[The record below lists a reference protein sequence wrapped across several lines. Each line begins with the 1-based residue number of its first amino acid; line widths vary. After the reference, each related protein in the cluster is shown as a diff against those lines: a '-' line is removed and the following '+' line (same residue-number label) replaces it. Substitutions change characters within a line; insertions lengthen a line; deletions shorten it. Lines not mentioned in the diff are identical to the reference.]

1 MPTVTLRGDYGYTPY
16 KVSDLAANSIIDATT
31 ASWTL
36 ANSRN
41 SNPTASISYD
51 SGSLPIS
58 RYPFLVYDAGP
69 GLTIKGGTI
78 NGQVPQQSDWEYTY
92 ANSAGLRVEGSP
104 NAIIDDWTISKPWD
118 GIRIAAGTSN
128 FTIEDTWISNARD
141 DAIENDDLE
150 TGTIRDSLLENVFSG
165 ISLGDGDKVDG
176 SDNVI
181 TFDGVLMRS
190 KAYLYKGEMTH
201 GSPIKME
208 SSSLPGTL
216 APSLRFID
224 TVIAI
229 EKVDHEGQGRLEK
242 AWDKTI
248 ESRGNVFLN
257 LSDTPLPSDYPKPG
271 AGWTILQGKAARDY
285 WEKARAEWIA
295 EHGGTTTNPA
305 PTNPPPTNPAPSINK
320 ILGTSNADVLT
331 GKSGIDEIYGYGNND
346 RLYGKEGKD
355 ILNGGAGK
363 DIFVF
368 DTKTGST
375 NVDKIV
381 DFNVA
386 DDSIYLDNAIFSKL
400 GSGSLSSP
408 RKLDRSYF
416 EAKAAADDSNDY
428 ILYNKA
434 TGSLSYDAD
443 GSRSGK
449 AVEIAKLAAGLNLT
463 YNDFYVI

>member
-1 MPTVTLRGDYGYTPY
+1 MAIINLTGDYGYKPY
-16 KVSDLAANSIIDATT
+16 KISDLPANSVIDATT
-31 ASWTL
+31 ASWTV

-41 SNPTASISYD
+41 SNPTATNDYD
-51 SGSLPIS
+51 TGSLSIN
-58 RYPFLVYDAGP
+58 RYPFLVYDAGA
-69 GLTIKGGTI
+69 GLTIKGGII
-78 NGQVPQQSDWEYTY
+78 NGEVPQQSDWEYTY
-92 ANSAGLRVEGSP
+92 ANSAAIRVEGSP
-104 NAIIDDWTISKPWD
+104 NVLIDDWTITKPWD
-118 GIRIAAGTSN
+118 GIRISEGSSN
-128 FTIEDTWISNARD
+128 FVIEDTWISNARD

-165 ISLGDGDKVDG
+165 ISLGDGDQVDG

-190 KAYLYKGEMTH
+190 KSYLYKGEMTH

-229 EKVDHEGQGRLEK
+229 EKVDHESQGRLQK

-257 LSDTPLPSDYPKPG
+257 LSDTPLPSNYPKPG
-271 AGWTILQGKAARDY
+271 AGWTILQGQAARDY

-295 EHGGTTTNPA
+295 EHGGTPTNPTPTDPA
-305 PTNPPPTNPAPSINK
+305 PTNPPTVNK
-320 ILGTSNADVLT
+320 ILGTNNTEVLT
-331 GKSGIDEIYGYGNND
+331 GKSGIDEINANGGND
-346 RLYGKEGKD
+346 RVYGKEGND
-355 ILNGGAGK
+355 VLTGGAGK

-375 NVDKIV
+375 NVDRIT

-386 DDSIYLDNAIFSKL
+386 DDTIYLDNAVFSKL

-408 RKLDRSYF
+408 RKLSSSYF

-443 GSRSGK
+443 GSRSGA

-463 YNDFYVI
+463 YNDIYVI